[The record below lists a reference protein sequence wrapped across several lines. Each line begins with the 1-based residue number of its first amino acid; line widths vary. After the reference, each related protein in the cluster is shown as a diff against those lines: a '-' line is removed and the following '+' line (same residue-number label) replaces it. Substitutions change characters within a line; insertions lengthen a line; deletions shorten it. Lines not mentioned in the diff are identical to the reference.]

1 MPKGRHRPERNSP
14 AALLAALGDPTRLL
28 ILRALAGGA
37 MRPLYLA
44 RDCGEEVANV
54 SHHLLQL
61 KRAGW
66 VTASGPRH
74 RTLYAL
80 ALGERMKVSPTALEL
95 THASGLKVTLS
106 LT

>member
-14 AALLAALGDPTRLL
+14 AAWLALLADPTRLL
-28 ILRALAGGA
+28 ILRALAGGE

-44 RDCGEEVANV
+44 RDCGGEVANV

-61 KRAGW
+61 KRAGL
-66 VTASGPRH
+66 VTASGPRN

-80 ALGERMKVSPTALEL
+80 ALGERMKVTATALEL
-95 THASGLKVTLS
+95 THPSGVKVVLS
-106 LT
+106 LV